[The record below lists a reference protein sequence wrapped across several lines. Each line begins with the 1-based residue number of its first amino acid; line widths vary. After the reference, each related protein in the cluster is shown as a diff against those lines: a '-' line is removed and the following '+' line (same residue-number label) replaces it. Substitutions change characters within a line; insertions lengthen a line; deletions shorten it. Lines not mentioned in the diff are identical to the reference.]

1 MNQEYILDLFF
12 SMKGDLDKINA
23 FMDEKLKGPNTRRI
37 TTFEMFVKSRLATNP
52 KVLKMAKM
60 EISPMEAA
68 YLSLYPALAELEVLD
83 LRQNFLGDAGLE
95 VIAHS
100 EILKNL
106 KQLDLR
112 NNQISRVGMESLA
125 QSKTLTQLEK
135 IDLRSNK
142 LGKRW
147 EEKLK
152 EYETFAN
159 LKEIR
164 TL

>member
-1 MNQEYILDLFF
+1 MDQEYILDLFF
-12 SMKGDLDKINA
+12 SLNGDLDKINTVI
-23 FMDEKLKGPNTRRI
+23 DGKLAGRNTRKI
-37 TTFEMFVKSRLATNP
+37 TTFEMFVKSRLSINP

-60 EISPMEAA
+60 DISPAEAA

-83 LRQNFLGDAGLE
+83 LRQNFLGDSGLE

-112 NNQISRVGMESLA
+112 NNQISRLGMESLA

-159 LKEIR
+159 LKEIK

>member
-1 MNQEYILDLFF
+1 MDQEYILDLFF
-12 SMKGDLDKINA
+12 SLNGDLDKINKVI
-23 FMDEKLKGPNTRRI
+23 DGKLKGRDTRKI
-37 TTFEMFVKSRLATNP
+37 TTFEIYVKSRLASNP

-60 EISPMEAA
+60 GITPAETA
-68 YLSLYPALAELEVLD
+68 YLSLHPALAELEVLD
-83 LRQNFLGDAGLE
+83 LRQNFLGDSGLE

-112 NNQISRVGMESLA
+112 NNQISRLGMESLA

-159 LKEIR
+159 LKEMK